1 MPHLVILDGHTLNPG
16 DLDWS
21 PISTLADGFTVHE
34 RTLDRADILPRIG
47 DCELALTNK
56 TPLKRETLQAA
67 PRLRYVGILATGS
80 DNVDVE
86 AARELGIS
94 VTNVPRYGTM
104 AVAQY
109 AIGLLLE
116 ICGHVGLHSEAIR
129 RGRWKSAPDWCFW
142 DRPLIELEGKV
153 MGIVG
158 YGAIGR
164 AVAGIARALGMRV
177 IAYNGDRPPRTEESA
192 RNDPLVNFTELLA
205 VSDVI
210 SLHAPLRPENRDI
223 INRASISGMKDG
235 VIIIN
240 TARGGLV
247 VEKDLDD
254 ALKSG
259 KVYAAGLDVMKSE
272 PPDESNPL
280 VSEPNCFITPH
291 IAWAPIETR
300 ARLIH
305 EAAANL
311 RCFLAG
317 TPRNLL

>member
-1 MPHLVILDGHTLNPG
+1 MPNLVILDGHTINPG

-21 PISTLADGFTVHE
+21 PISSIADGFAVHE
-34 RTLDRADILPRIG
+34 RTLDPADILPRIG
-47 DCELALTNK
+47 DAELALTNK
-56 TPLKRETLQAA
+56 TPFSRETLEAA

-80 DNVDVE
+80 DNVDIE
-86 AARELGIS
+86 AASGLGIA

-116 ICGHVGLHSEAIR
+116 IAGRAGLHSEAIR

-164 AVAGIARALGMRV
+164 AVGAIARALGMRV
-177 IAYNGDRPPRTEESA
+177 VAYNGDRPPKTEESA
-192 RNDPLVNFTELLA
+192 RNDPLVNFTELLS

-210 SLHAPLRPENRDI
+210 SLHAPLRPENRGI

-247 VEKDLDD
+247 VERDLDA

-259 KVYAAGLDVMKSE
+259 KIYAAGLDVMESE
-272 PPDESNPL
+272 PPDDSNPL
-280 VSEPNCFITPH
+280 ISEPGCIITPH
-291 IAWAPIETR
+291 IAWAPRETR
-300 ARLIH
+300 ARLIS
-305 EAAANL
+305 EAAENL
-311 RCFLAG
+311 RLFLAG

>member
-1 MPHLVILDGHTLNPG
+1 MPHLVILDGYTLNPG
-16 DLDWS
+16 DLDWTPLS
-21 PISTLADGFTVHE
+21 SLADGFAVHD
-34 RTLDRADILPRIG
+34 RTEDRSQILPRIG
-47 DCELALTNK
+47 DSELALTNK
-56 TPLKRETLQAA
+56 TPLRRETLSEC
-67 PRLRYVGILATGS
+67 PKLKYVGILATGS

-86 AARELGIS
+86 AAREFGIA
-94 VTNVPRYGTM
+94 VANVPRYGTM

-116 ICGHVGLHSEAIR
+116 ITGRAGLHSEAIR

-153 MGIVG
+153 MGIIG

-164 AVAGIARALGMRV
+164 AVGKIARALGMRV
-177 IAYNGDRPPRTEESA
+177 VAYNGDRPPKTEESA
-192 RNDPLVNFTELLA
+192 RNDPLVNFTELLS

-210 SLHAPLRPENRDI
+210 SLHAPLKPENRGI
-223 INRASISGMKDG
+223 INRASLSGMKDG

-247 VEKDLDD
+247 DEKDLDD

-259 KVYAAGLDVMKSE
+259 KVYAAGLDVMASE
-272 PPDESNPL
+272 PPDDANPL
-280 VSEPNCFITPH
+280 VSDPNCIITPH
-291 IAWAPIETR
+291 IAWAPRETR
-300 ARLIH
+300 ARLIS
-305 EAAANL
+305 EAAENL